1 MATAATR
8 LRLVGRGGELAQL
21 EAELRRAI
29 AGELRCVLLL
39 ADPGVGKTRLAA
51 ELLNRHQRTAIGLSA
66 RAYPLG
72 ATASFGLWM
81 EAFER
86 HLSRLPPAEIRALC
100 GGVLDDLA
108 SVLRSVASVR
118 GRLPSHETLHP
129 RLVQG
134 FAVLLRNL
142 AEKAPVVVVLDDV
155 HLADASSLEALS
167 QLARNLSTSRVL
179 IVLAA
184 RPAELSQHPI
194 AHDVLLGLEQD
205 GILARQQLTGLSR
218 EEVSELAAGV
228 LEREP
233 PAVFTDWLFTR
244 SRGYPLFA
252 LGLVRTIVEEGG
264 DLTAPTLE
272 RVPEEL
278 SDRVMSGLK
287 QLDEPSLSTLEVLAV
302 VGRRVELQELVVLTG
317 RPLDRLAPIL
327 EGLVRL
333 RLLTEEE
340 RGRDLVYEVTHPLVE
355 ETIYQAIG
363 GARRRA
369 IHRLLARAFASSGQR
384 AAAASHYV
392 RCAQP
397 GEEEAIDALIDAL
410 QQAEERQS
418 YREAMPILNG
428 LLDLL
433 PAGDPRWRRVLDAMS
448 WDAEWVIDHQADL
461 YTAIGVRAMRAIEKV
476 LRPSD
481 DLLRHAVVQLRLSS
495 FRVWHVDES
504 ADAVRTAERSR
515 DLFLRAG
522 DRSRALM
529 PLHEISWIDAVAGDI
544 KAQETVSQQ
553 VIDEANELGNRMML
567 LHATGA
573 HAWALVRQGR
583 FAEAEPLL
591 RRGIEIAREDGRDY
605 RLGWTLGLLANC
617 LANSGRLDEA
627 KSLLDESRRATPA
640 YGDTVLF
647 AHRTQAQW
655 LAGDFKGAHES
666 WLESAV
672 WNAGR
677 ISARRAWGLG
687 LATLSVIELGLISE
701 AQEYLALITR
711 IFQGNPVFGYGHSVN
726 WLAGLIARAE
736 GNLPA
741 AAERCDRAVAGMTR
755 YGALSD
761 ATHVLL
767 DLAEVAGELGDERL
781 GRRAADRAR
790 ELAGALEPPLYSA
803 IASVADAW
811 AYLLAR
817 DGRCI
822 ESAGRAVA
830 ILRGSGYL
838 PFYARALDILGRSL
852 TLTDRAAAVDA
863 LEEALAIFSTCGAER
878 RRERTV
884 LALQQL
890 GHPGKRVV
898 VAGAGVTALSAR
910 EREVARLAIDG
921 RTAREIG
928 ERLFIGP
935 RTVETHLANVYAKLG
950 ISSRLDLVRM
960 AGELSP

>member
-21 EAELRRAI
+21 EAGLRRSF
-29 AGELRCVLLL
+29 AGELRCFLRL

-51 ELLNRHQRTAIGLSA
+51 ELLNRHQRTVIGLSA

-327 EGLVRL
+327 ESLVRL

-397 GEEEAIDALIDAL
+397 GEEEGVDALIDAL

-461 YTAIGVRAMRAIEKV
+461 YTEIGVRAMRAIEKV

-495 FRVWHVDES
+495 FR
-504 ADAVRTAERSR
+504 
-515 DLFLRAG
+515 
-522 DRSRALM
+522 
-529 PLHEISWIDAVAGDI
+529 
-544 KAQETVSQQ
+544 
-553 VIDEANELGNRMML
+553 
-567 LHATGA
+567 
-573 HAWALVRQGR
+573 
-583 FAEAEPLL
+583 
-591 RRGIEIAREDGRDY
+591 
-605 RLGWTLGLLANC
+605 
-617 LANSGRLDEA
+617 
-627 KSLLDESRRATPA
+627 
-640 YGDTVLF
+640 
-647 AHRTQAQW
+647 
-655 LAGDFKGAHES
+655 
-666 WLESAV
+666 
-672 WNAGR
+672 
-677 ISARRAWGLG
+677 
-687 LATLSVIELGLISE
+687 
-701 AQEYLALITR
+701 
-711 IFQGNPVFGYGHSVN
+711 
-726 WLAGLIARAE
+726 
-736 GNLPA
+736 
-741 AAERCDRAVAGMTR
+741 
-755 YGALSD
+755 
-761 ATHVLL
+761 
-767 DLAEVAGELGDERL
+767 
-781 GRRAADRAR
+781 
-790 ELAGALEPPLYSA
+790 
-803 IASVADAW
+803 
-811 AYLLAR
+811 
-817 DGRCI
+817 
-822 ESAGRAVA
+822 
-830 ILRGSGYL
+830 
-838 PFYARALDILGRSL
+838 
-852 TLTDRAAAVDA
+852 
-863 LEEALAIFSTCGAER
+863 
-878 RRERTV
+878 
-884 LALQQL
+884 
-890 GHPGKRVV
+890 
-898 VAGAGVTALSAR
+898 
-910 EREVARLAIDG
+910 
-921 RTAREIG
+921 
-928 ERLFIGP
+928 
-935 RTVETHLANVYAKLG
+935 
-950 ISSRLDLVRM
+950 
-960 AGELSP
+960 

>member
-21 EAELRRAI
+21 EAELRRAV

-51 ELLNRHQRTAIGLSA
+51 ELLTRHQRTVIGLSA

-134 FAVLLRNL
+134 FAVLLRTL
-142 AEKAPVVVVLDDV
+142 AEKAPVVIVLDDI
-155 HLADASSLEALS
+155 HLADASSFEALS

-179 IVLAA
+179 IILAA

-194 AHDVLLGLEQD
+194 AHDALLGLEQD
-205 GILARQQLTGLSR
+205 GILARHQLSGLSR
-218 EEVSELAAGV
+218 EEIGELATGV

-233 PAVFTDWLFTR
+233 PSVFTDWLFTR
-244 SRGYPLFA
+244 SGGYPLFA
-252 LGLVRTIVEEGG
+252 LGLVRTIVEQGG

-278 SDRVMSGLK
+278 SDRVMSRLK

-317 RPLDRLAPIL
+317 RPLDRLASIL
-327 EGLVRL
+327 EHLVRL

-340 RGRDLVYEVTHPLVE
+340 RGHDLIYEVTHPLVE

-369 IHRLLARAFASSGQR
+369 IHRLLARAFASSGHR

-392 RCAQP
+392 RCPQP
-397 GEEEAIDALIDAL
+397 
-410 QQAEERQS
+410 AEERQS

-433 PAGDPRWRRVLDAMS
+433 PSGDPRWRRVLDAMS

-461 YTAIGVRAMRAIEKV
+461 YTTIGVRAMREIEKV

-529 PLHEISWIDAVAGDI
+529 PLHEISWIGAVAGDI

-573 HAWALVRQGR
+573 H
-583 FAEAEPLL
+583 E
-591 RRGIEIAREDGRDY
+591 
-605 RLGWTLGLLANC
+605 
-617 LANSGRLDEA
+617 
-627 KSLLDESRRATPA
+627 
-640 YGDTVLF
+640 
-647 AHRTQAQW
+647 
-655 LAGDFKGAHES
+655 
-666 WLESAV
+666 
-672 WNAGR
+672 
-677 ISARRAWGLG
+677 
-687 LATLSVIELGLISE
+687 
-701 AQEYLALITR
+701 
-711 IFQGNPVFGYGHSVN
+711 
-726 WLAGLIARAE
+726 
-736 GNLPA
+736 
-741 AAERCDRAVAGMTR
+741 
-755 YGALSD
+755 
-761 ATHVLL
+761 
-767 DLAEVAGELGDERL
+767 
-781 GRRAADRAR
+781 
-790 ELAGALEPPLYSA
+790 
-803 IASVADAW
+803 
-811 AYLLAR
+811 
-817 DGRCI
+817 
-822 ESAGRAVA
+822 
-830 ILRGSGYL
+830 
-838 PFYARALDILGRSL
+838 
-852 TLTDRAAAVDA
+852 
-863 LEEALAIFSTCGAER
+863 
-878 RRERTV
+878 
-884 LALQQL
+884 
-890 GHPGKRVV
+890 
-898 VAGAGVTALSAR
+898 
-910 EREVARLAIDG
+910 
-921 RTAREIG
+921 
-928 ERLFIGP
+928 
-935 RTVETHLANVYAKLG
+935 
-950 ISSRLDLVRM
+950 
-960 AGELSP
+960 

>member
-1 MATAATR
+1 
-8 LRLVGRGGELAQL
+8 
-21 EAELRRAI
+21 
-29 AGELRCVLLL
+29 
-39 ADPGVGKTRLAA
+39 VGKTRLAA
-51 ELLNRHQRTAIGLSA
+51 ELLNRHQRTVIGLSA

-142 AEKAPVVVVLDDV
+142 AEKAPVVVVLDDI
-155 HLADASSLEALS
+155 HLADASSFEALS

-179 IVLAA
+179 FILAA

-194 AHDVLLGLEQD
+194 AHDALLGLEQD
-205 GILARQQLTGLSR
+205 GILARHQLSGLSR
-218 EEVSELAAGV
+218 EEISELAAAV
-228 LEREP
+228 LDREP
-233 PAVFTDWLFTR
+233 PAVFTDWVFTR

-252 LGLVRTIVEEGG
+252 LGLVRTIMEQGG

-287 QLDEPSLSTLEVLAV
+287 QLDEPSLATLEVVAV
-302 VGRRVELQELVVLTG
+302 VGRRVELEELVVLTG
-317 RPLDRLAPIL
+317 RPLDRLATIL
-327 EGLVRL
+327 ENLVRL

-340 RGRDLVYEVTHPLVE
+340 RGRDLIYEVTHPLVE

-433 PAGDPRWRRVLDAMS
+433 PSGDPRWRRVLDAMS

-461 YTAIGVRAMRAIEKV
+461 YTKIGVRAMREIEKV

-529 PLHEISWIDAVAGDI
+529 PLHEISWIRAVEGDFL
-544 KAQETVSQQ
+544 AQETISRQ

-573 HAWALVRQGR
+573 HAWSLVRRGR
-583 FAEAEPLL
+583 FSEAEPHL
-591 RRGIEIAREDGRDY
+591 RAGIEIAREDGRDY

-617 LANSGRLDEA
+617 LAHSGRLDEA
-627 KSLLDESRRATPA
+627 KTLLDESRRATAA

-647 AHRTQAQW
+647 AHRTHAQW

-666 WLESAV
+666 WLESAA

-677 ISARRAWGLG
+677 ISARRAWGMG
-687 LATLSVIELGLISE
+687 LAALSVIELGLT
-701 AQEYLALITR
+701 ADAKDYLTLITR
-711 IFQGNPVFGYGHSVN
+711 IFQGAPVFGHGPSAN

-736 GNLPA
+736 GNLRA
-741 AAERCDRAVAGMTR
+741 AAELCERAVGGMTG
-755 YGALSD
+755 YGVLAD
-761 ATHVLL
+761 AAFVLL
-767 DLAEVAGELGDERL
+767 DVAEVAGELGDQPL
-781 GRRAADRAR
+781 GRRAADHAQ
-790 ELAGALEPPLYSA
+790 ELAGFLEPALYSA

-811 AYLLAR
+811 AYLLANDPR
-817 DGRCI
+817 SID
-822 ESAGRAVA
+822 SAGKAVA

-852 TLTDRAAAVDA
+852 TLADRAGAVDA
-863 LEEALAIFSTCGAER
+863 LQEALAIFSACGAER
-878 RRERTV
+878 RRQRAVE
-884 LALQQL
+884 ALQQL
-890 GHPGKRVV
+890 GHPGKRI
-898 VAGAGVTALSAR
+898 VAASLGASALTAR
-910 EREVARLAIDG
+910 EREVARLAIEG

-928 ERLFIGP
+928 DRLFIGQ
-935 RTVETHLANVYAKLG
+935 RTVETHLANVYSKLG
-950 ISSRLDLVRM
+950 ISTRLDLVRLGPDL
-960 AGELSP
+960 AP

>member
-21 EAELRRAI
+21 EAELRRAV

-51 ELLNRHQRTAIGLSA
+51 ELLGRHQRTVIGLSA

-72 ATASFGLWM
+72 ATASFGLWT

-142 AEKAPVVVVLDDV
+142 AEKAPVVVVLDDI
-155 HLADASSLEALS
+155 HLADASSFEALS

-179 IVLAA
+179 IILAA

-194 AHDVLLGLEQD
+194 AHDALLGLEQD
-205 GILARQQLTGLSR
+205 GILARHQLSGLSR
-218 EEVSELAAGV
+218 EEIGELAAGV

-233 PAVFTDWLFTR
+233 PPVFTDWLFTR
-244 SRGYPLFA
+244 SGGYPLFA
-252 LGLVRTIVEEGG
+252 LGLVRTIVEQGG

-278 SDRVMSGLK
+278 SDRVMSRLK

-302 VGRRVELQELVVLTG
+302 VGRRIELEELVLLTG
-317 RPLDRLAPIL
+317 RPLDRLAPIV
-327 EGLVRL
+327 ENLVRL

-340 RGRDLVYEVTHPLVE
+340 RGRDLIYEVTHPLVE

-369 IHRLLARAFASSGQR
+369 IHRLLARTFASTGQR

-433 PAGDPRWRRVLDAMS
+433 PSGDPRWRRVLDAMS

-461 YTAIGVRAMRAIEKV
+461 YTTIGVRAMREIEKV

-529 PLHEISWIDAVAGDI
+529 PLHEISWIRAVAGDSV
-544 KAQETVSQQ
+544 AQETISRQ

-573 HAWALVRQGR
+573 HAWSLVRQSR
-583 FAEAEPLL
+583 FSAAEPHL
-591 RRGIEIAREDGRDY
+591 RAGIEIAREDGRDY
-605 RLGWTLGLLANC
+605 RLGWTLGLLGNC
-617 LANSGRLDEA
+617 LACSGRLDEA
-627 KSLLDESRRATPA
+627 KALLEESRRATPA

-647 AHRTQAQW
+647 AHRTYVQW

-666 WLESAV
+666 WLESAA

-677 ISARRAWGLG
+677 ISARRAWGMG
-687 LATLSVIELGLISE
+687 LAVLSVIELGLTAVARDYVSLIS
-701 AQEYLALITR
+701 Q
-711 IFQGNPVFGYGHSVN
+711 IFRGAPVFGYGHSVD

-741 AAERCDRAVAGMTR
+741 AVDHCERAIARMTGYGSLAEAAF
-755 YGALSD
+755 
-761 ATHVLL
+761 VLL
-767 DLAEVAGELGDERL
+767 DVAEVAGELGDQRL
-781 GRRAADRAR
+781 GRRAADRAM
-790 ELAGALEPPLYSA
+790 ELAGVLEPPLYSA
-803 IASVADAW
+803 IASVAEAW
-811 AYLLAR
+811 AYLLEN
-817 DGRCI
+817 DGRGI
-822 ESAGRAVA
+822 ESAGKAVA
-830 ILRGSGYL
+830 ILRDSGYR
-838 PFYARALDILGRSL
+838 PFYARALDILGRNLALS
-852 TLTDRAAAVDA
+852 DRAAAVDA
-863 LEEALAIFSTCGAER
+863 LQEALVIFSGCGAER
-878 RRERTV
+878 RRERAIV
-884 LALQQL
+884 SLQQL
-890 GHPGKRVV
+890 GAPGKRVT
-898 VAGAGVTALSAR
+898 VASAGLSTLSAR
-910 EREVARLAIDG
+910 EREVARLASQG

-928 ERLFIGP
+928 DRLFIGP
-935 RTVETHLANVYAKLG
+935 RTVESHLANVYAKLG